1 MESGEDSF
9 LTALVRYGQVVM
21 SEQGLNEASLFGGDE
36 DALQIP
42 RPTPPSIRPEFSDL
56 ERLNRE
62 RDLIGIYISG
72 HPLDPY
78 RVILEC
84 YCTHRTTELSDL
96 AAVGEGR
103 QVSFGGLISKVFQG
117 MTKRGDPYARI
128 TVEDLAGSIDVAF
141 FGESYANHAKYC
153 MKGLYVLLSGTVQ
166 KRRYGDELELN
177 IQRIDLLSS
186 VAASLITSV
195 HLVIDVRTISEEVIA
210 ELSTLL
216 APVVANPS
224 DENNK
229 GAAMLS
235 IRITDGTGR
244 NDVELSY
251 DRNLIA
257 PSPVLLDFC
266 RLHGIQMTVNK

>member
-1 MESGEDSF
+1 M
-9 LTALVRYGQVVM
+9 
-21 SEQGLNEASLFGGDE
+21 
-36 DALQIP
+36 
-42 RPTPPSIRPEFSDL
+42 
-56 ERLNRE
+56 
-62 RDLIGIYISG
+62 
-72 HPLDPY
+72 
-78 RVILEC
+78 C
-84 YCTHRTTELSDL
+84 
-96 AAVGEGR
+96 
-103 QVSFGGLISKVFQG
+103 
-117 MTKRGDPYARI
+117 
-128 TVEDLAGSIDVAF
+128 
-141 FGESYANHAKYC
+141 SY
-153 MKGLYVLLSGTVQ
+153 Q
-166 KRRYGDELELN
+166 RYGDELELN